1 MSRSVEVTPLRYC
14 VVDIKYEGVCVEELT
29 LVCPIRGTLKARAKS
44 ADGLS
49 PSEERLRV
57 DSLRH
62 LIVLGYPPEN
72 IKVEATIKR
81 FGNSG
86 RNSFRCDV
94 AVLDTPVAD
103 VRFGDVDQ
111 LLAHAIILV
120 EVKRD
125 NAGADYAKTT
135 QVRPMLDFA
144 KRTDALG
151 LYWDDIEQRV
161 FWKETSGKTV
171 VTREGPLALLP
182 QFGDTL
188 NVKPLTLN
196 DTVPSD
202 SLTEVFDRIEDLL
215 HAAAVDPEDR
225 YNTILQLLL
234 AKLYDETSHEA
245 TPTMPLDIQDPVAMQ
260 WKPSVVRKRFVTLLD
275 KATKYYGRHL
285 PRPVSNSIGLDDE
298 RLSQVLE
305 ALAPIRITA
314 SRTRVIQDFYMKF
327 AKHLYRWDMA
337 QYFTP
342 TTVTD
347 LIVSTVNPQFGEH
360 VKDPACGS
368 ADFLTAAYRLGKVF
382 DRKYADCVW
391 GSDTS
396 TSAVQV
402 AVLNMLLNGD
412 GKSNIVEED
421 SFVSTLRGENAYH
434 ILVCNPP
441 FGTKI
446 VEQRNRILREYDLGH
461 ELIIE
466 DDGTLTRGTVRP
478 KQETGLLFVE
488 VCVRQTVPQG
498 RIAII
503 LPNGYLG
510 NRSSRYQQF
519 REWLLRQC
527 RVASICSFPR
537 FTFKSSGADV
547 SASVVFLEKRLEPIG
562 SLDEDADYSFNV
574 ELIESVGWNVG
585 NKKGEPIYQRM
596 PEDGSFV
603 VDEEGDYVLEADF
616 DSVQEDL
623 WNCPA
628 VSDFPWL
635 TAGRDLEPDG
645 TGWSRP
651 MSTVI
656 ADPTRCL
663 DPKLHSRK
671 HQELRDAIALR
682 PHFVLGD
689 LVDYIPE
696 RRTSAGEPVVLDD
709 AEEYQYVEIQDV
721 FQGDYR
727 STLLRGWELPQRAR
741 HLAEPGDIYAGA
753 VWGSVIKWFLA
764 GDDVD
769 HVVVTNGF
777 HRMRIKPEMD
787 KFIVDLLAAMSTEA
801 WAVQMRAMARGSDG
815 LAEVNQLDMPSL
827 LVPKLS
833 EKEREELLPHV
844 NLLLGK
850 RPSLRAAVQGLLAAE
865 DASHYHVDGRPSHTA
880 LV

>member
-1 MSRSVEVTPLRYC
+1 M
-14 VVDIKYEGVCVEELT
+14 EELT
-29 LVCPIRGTLKARAKS
+29 LVCPIRGTLKARSKS

-49 PSEERLRV
+49 PSEERLRIDAV
-57 DSLRH
+57 RH
-62 LIVLGYPPEN
+62 LLALGYPPEN

-86 RNSFRCDV
+86 RNSFRCDIAALEV
-94 AVLDTPVAD
+94 PVST
-103 VRFGDVDQ
+103 VKSGDVDD
-111 LLAHAIILV
+111 LLAHAVVLV

-125 NAGADYAKTT
+125 NAGADYAKAT

-161 FWKETSGKTV
+161 FWKETSGKKV
-171 VTREGPLALLP
+171 ITREGPLALLP
-182 QFGDTL
+182 RFGDTL
-188 NVKPLTLN
+188 NVKPLTLD
-196 DTVPSD
+196 DTAPTD

-225 YNTILQLLL
+225 YNVILQLLL

-245 TPTMPLDIQDPVAMQ
+245 TPAQPLDIQDPVAMQ
-260 WKPSVVRKRFVTLLD
+260 WKPAVVRQRFDTLLD
-275 KATKYYGRHL
+275 KATKYYGKHL
-285 PRPVSNSIGLDDE
+285 PRPVSNRIGLDDE
-298 RLSQVLE
+298 RLSLVLE

-314 SRTRVIQDFYMKF
+314 SRNSVIQDFYMKF

-347 LIVSTVNPQFGEH
+347 FIVNTVNPQFGEH

-368 ADFLTAAYRLGKVF
+368 ADFLTAAYRLGKLF

-421 SFVSTLRGENAYH
+421 SLEATLRGQNAYH

-446 VEQRNRILREYDLGH
+446 VEQRNRILSAYDLGH
-461 ELIIE
+461 ELVVGG
-466 DDGTLTRGTVRP
+466 DGSLSRGAVRT

-488 VCVRQTVPQG
+488 VCIRQTVPSG

-527 RVASICSFPR
+527 RLVSICSFPR

-547 SASVVFLEKRLEPIG
+547 SASVVYLEKRVEPIEV
-562 SLDEDADYSFNV
+562 LDDDAAYSFNV

-585 NKKGEPIYQRM
+585 NKKGEPIYRRV
-596 PEDGSFV
+596 PEDGSYI
-603 VDEEGDYVLEADF
+603 VDDNGDFILEADF
-616 DSVQEDL
+616 GSVQRDL
-623 WNCPA
+623 WNSP
-628 VSDFPWL
+628 VVDDFPWL
-635 TAGRDLEPDG
+635 VADREHESDG

-651 MSTVI
+651 ISVVTT
-656 ADPTRCL
+656 DPTRCL

-671 HQELRDAIALR
+671 HQELRVAIGAM
-682 PHFVLGD
+682 PHFALAD
-689 LVDYIPE
+689 LVDFIGE
-696 RRTSAGEPVVLDD
+696 RKTADGTSIRLDD
-709 AEEYQYVEIQDV
+709 AQEYRYVEIQDV

-753 VWGSVIKWFLA
+753 VWGSVGKWFVT
-764 GDDVD
+764 GQDVD
-769 HVVVTNGF
+769 LVVVTNGF
-777 HRMRIKPEMD
+777 HRMRIKPSMD
-787 KFIVDLLAAMSTEA
+787 EYAVDLLAAMSTEA
-801 WAVQMRAMARGSDG
+801 WAVQMRATARGSDG
-815 LAEVNQLDMPSL
+815 LAEVNQLDMAAL
-827 LVPKLS
+827 LVPRLG
-833 EKEREELLPHV
+833 ENERAALRPHV
-844 NLLLGK
+844 DQLLGK
-850 RPSLRAAVQGLLAAE
+850 RPSLRAAVQDLLAAE
-865 DASHYHVDGRPSHTA
+865 DASMYRVDGRPSHTA